1 MGHSENCVQREI
13 YSNICLRFKKRKR
26 NLPDQSFHTLRNQKK
41 KKKKNKLS
49 PKLAEE
55 RINTDYRK
63 KRKKEQKNNTINKT
77 KIWLF

>member
-26 NLPDQSFHTLRNQKK
+26 NLPDQSFHTLRTQK